1 MIRAALVGATGRM
14 GQAIIAAA
22 NHSADIAITA
32 AVGAR
37 ARGAL
42 GRDAGE
48 LAGSHALGV
57 PLTDDLRSVLADADV
72 VIDFSTASAA
82 EEHLRACR
90 EAKKPL
96 LLGTTG
102 HGAARQPLFAAAGAD
117 IALLVAPNTSLG
129 ATLLLALTHTAAAQL
144 PLDFDVEIIE
154 AHHRLKADAP
164 SGTALALADAVAHA
178 RSQPLEEVA
187 VVDRGADASR
197 RPGGIGFAIVRAG
210 DLIGEHTVLF
220 AGPGEQLTL
229 THRATDRAIFAR
241 GALKAAAW
249 LAAQPHGL
257 YAMRDIFLSK
267 TDS

>member
-14 GQAIIAAA
+14 GQAIITAA
-22 NHSADIAITA
+22 NDSPDIAITA
-32 AVGAR
+32 AIGTR

-48 LAGSHALGV
+48 LAGSCHLGV
-57 PLTDDLRSVLADADV
+57 PLTDDLRSVLAEADV

-82 EEHLRACR
+82 VEHLRACR

-102 HGAARQPLFAAAGAD
+102 HGAASQPLFAAAAGD

-129 ATLLLALTHTAAAQL
+129 VTLLLALTHTAAAAL
-144 PLDFDVEIIE
+144 PLQFDVEIIE

-164 SGTALALADAVAHA
+164 SGTALALADAVADA
-178 RSQPLEEVA
+178 RSQTLEEVA
-187 VVDRGADASR
+187 VMDRRAETAR
-197 RPGGIGFAIVRAG
+197 HPGGIGFAIVRAG

-229 THRATDRAIFAR
+229 THRASDRAIFAR
-241 GALKAAAW
+241 GALQAAVW

-267 TDS
+267 TAS